1 MEATPEKLK
10 PRSLTREEKE
20 LFAPYIQSRAA
31 RAQLVNAIDGISLA
45 AYTGNLIITGDEG
58 MDTMT
63 LAKNIVREL
72 QTTDS
77 NFTGKVAKISGAAL
91 NKKNASQTLE
101 KIKNGALII
110 SKASEAN
117 SDTANDLHKALQQ
130 ENFGIVVVLVDTRKA
145 MDRLLNENEILKS
158 SFTARM
164 DVEAMSNDMLV
175 AFGKRY
181 AREREYAI
189 DDFGVLALH
198 TRIEALQTIDHA
210 VTVIEVQEIVDE
222 AIRHANRKTL
232 GHFFDILFARR
243 YDSEDMIILG
253 EKDFV

>member
-1 MEATPEKLK
+1 MP

-20 LFAPYIQSRAA
+20 LFAPFIQSKVA
-31 RAQLVNAIDGISLA
+31 RAQLVNAIDSISLA
-45 AYTGNLIITGDEG
+45 AYTGNLVITGDEG
-58 MDTMT
+58 MDTMS

-72 QTTDS
+72 QLTDS
-77 NFTGKVAKISGAAL
+77 NFSGKVAKISGSAL
-91 NKKNASQTLE
+91 NRRNVAETISKV
-101 KIKNGALII
+101 KNGALLIP
-110 SKASEAN
+110 KASEIN
-117 SDTANDLHKALQQ
+117 NETAESLHKALQQ
-130 ENFGIVVVLVDTRKA
+130 ESVGIVIVLIDTKRV
-145 MDRLLNENEILKS
+145 MDRFLGENENLKS
-158 SFTARM
+158 CFTARM
-164 DVEAMSNDMLV
+164 DVEAMSNDTLV

-181 AREREYAI
+181 AREREYSI
-189 DDFGVLALH
+189 DEFGVLALH

-210 VTVIEVQEIVDE
+210 VTVVEVQEIVDE